1 MKESVNA
8 KVIVHMD
15 IEWSSMVWIRA
26 TRRPLSVKWADLAS
40 KLGKTISV
48 LLLSATDHNILMK
61 MHNHSKL
68 KSRQWSKSKRHR
80 TKFEQNRIKWSNSAL
95 KLRQQLNKDWS
106 KKERKKR
113 KQKNWPKHRNVN
125 VSLKLKNMAQN
136 SENLLLV
143 KRARK
148 RKTKKSLR
156 SHLSKSHNL
165 MLIRILMQSLR
176 KQFKMRLNKSKRQL
190 RSRQKS

>member
-1 MKESVNA
+1 MKGSVNA

-15 IEWSSMVWIRA
+15 IEWSNMVWIRA

-40 KLGKTISV
+40 RLVKTILV
-48 LLLSATDHNILMK
+48 LLLSATDHKILMK

-113 KQKNWPKHRNVN
+113 VN
-125 VSLKLKNMAQN
+125 SDTRPMKYDLSNGGYEIIALIT
-136 SENLLLV
+136 LV
-143 KRARK
+143 RDSFTLNASYNADLVRLADHLRPQRA
-148 RKTKKSLR
+148 L
-156 SHLSKSHNL
+156 
-165 MLIRILMQSLR
+165 
-176 KQFKMRLNKSKRQL
+176 
-190 RSRQKS
+190 